1 VKHYRIER
9 RKSAGAKPIRTTFL
23 ELIQELSSLTSDDS
37 LVVAAVKNIFDT
49 YSVRLSRSL
58 LPVRLVT
65 AGTPVRAQRKSAW
78 NKESSACA

>member
-9 RKSAGAKPIRTTFL
+9 RKRAGGKLIRTTFL

-49 YSVRLSRSL
+49 YNVRLSRSL

-65 AGTPVRAQRKSAW
+65 AGTPVRAHRKSALD
-78 NKESSACA
+78 KESSACA